1 MTVSSG
7 IRSWWDSVLDIGTYP
22 GETDIHRGIRRIA
35 VGYFVIGALA
45 RSIATVVE
53 FGDGSIAAWVDL
65 TASLAS
71 MVLLFVLWRKPHWF
85 IGIVNVALFL
95 ALVEVLSATVLLGG
109 LVPSE
114 MVVLWG
120 VIAVVGAL
128 IMLRIRDAF
137 LWFLAYMVTLA
148 LSVALPNWIDAPE
161 VFDWSPAGIATTVA
175 GVTAFIFAGMAYFVR
190 QRDRLQRESD
200 DLLHSILPDEIARR
214 LKTDTAM
221 IADDYE
227 SVSILFA
234 DVVDFTPMSSKM
246 TPAELVGL
254 LNSLFTAFDAFVDQ
268 LGLEKIKTV
277 GDAYMVASGVPDAR
291 SDHAHAIAELA
302 LLIRDHTTE
311 TMINGHSLNLR
322 IGINSGSVVAGVV
335 GTDKFAYD
343 LWGDTVNTASR
354 MESGGIPGAIQVTG
368 ATEALIRD
376 AFLCEPR
383 GVVRVKGKGDMNTYL
398 LIGART
404 NSLQP

>member
-1 MTVSSG
+1 MTALSG
-7 IRSWWDSVLDIGTYP
+7 IRSWWGSVLDIGTYP
-22 GETDIHRGIRRIA
+22 GETDIHRGKRRVA

-45 RSIATVVE
+45 RSFATVVE
-53 FGDGSIAAWVDL
+53 FSDGSIAAWVDL
-65 TASLAS
+65 TAAVAS
-71 MVLLFVLWRKPHWF
+71 MILLFVLWRRPLWF
-85 IGIVNVALFL
+85 IGIVNTALFL
-95 ALVEVLSATVLLGG
+95 ALVETLSATVLLGG

-114 MVVLWG
+114 MVILWG
-120 VIAVVGAL
+120 IIAVVGAL
-128 IMLRIRDAF
+128 IMLGIRDAF

-148 LSVALPNWIDAPE
+148 LAEALPNWIETSE
-161 VFDWSPAGIATTVA
+161 VPDWSTAGIAATVF
-175 GVTAFIFAGMAYFVR
+175 GVTAFIFAGMAYFVG

-200 DLLHSILPDEIARR
+200 DLLHNILPDEIARR

-254 LNSLFTAFDAFVDQ
+254 LNNLFTTFDAFVDQ

-277 GDAYMVASGVPDAR
+277 GDAYMVASGVPEAR

-311 TMINGHSLNLR
+311 EMINGHRLNLR
-322 IGINSGSVVAGVV
+322 IGIDSGPVVAGVV

-354 MESGGIPGAIQVTG
+354 MESGGIPGAIQVTA

-376 AFLCEPR
+376 EFVCEPR
-383 GVVRVKGKGDMNTYL
+383 GVVNVKGKGDMSTYL
-398 LIGART
+398 LVGTRRD
-404 NSLQP
+404 

>member
-1 MTVSSG
+1 MAVSSG
-7 IRSWWDSVLDIGTYP
+7 IRSWWDSVLDIGKYP
-22 GETDIHRGIRRIA
+22 GETDIRRGKRRVA

-53 FGDGSIAAWVDL
+53 FSDGSVAAWVDL

-71 MVLLFVLWRKPHWF
+71 MVLLFVLWRKPLWF
-85 IGIVNVALFL
+85 IGIVNAALFL
-95 ALVEVLSATVLLGG
+95 ALVEALSASVLLGG

-114 MVVLWG
+114 MVILWG
-120 VIAVVGAL
+120 IIAVVGAL
-128 IMLRIRDAF
+128 IMLGIRDAF
-137 LWFLAYMVTLA
+137 LWFLAYMVALA
-148 LSVALPNWIDAPE
+148 LAVALPNWIEAPE
-161 VFDWSPAGIATTVA
+161 VSDWSPAGIATTVF

-200 DLLHSILPDEIARR
+200 DLLHNILPDEIARR

-227 SVSILFA
+227 AVSILFA

-254 LNSLFTAFDAFVDQ
+254 LNSLFTTFDTFVDQ

-277 GDAYMVASGVPDAR
+277 GDAYMVASGVPEAR

-302 LLIRDHTTE
+302 LLIRDHTAE
-311 TMINGHSLNLR
+311 KMINGHRLNLR

-376 AFLCEPR
+376 GFLCEPR
-383 GVVRVKGKGDMNTYL
+383 GVVSVKGKGDMNTYL
-398 LIGART
+398 LISART
-404 NSLQP
+404 DSLQP